1 KSRRCTTPLLHP
13 ASTAWMMP
21 QVRSL
26 CTAYSPQM
34 HTYRL
39 GAAAALLGVSD
50 DTLRRWADQG
60 RLRTATDDEGRRIVT
75 GNDLAAFA
83 VAMAGDPS
91 GPVGTSARNSFPGIV
106 TRVLRGDV
114 VSQVEIQSGP
124 HRLVSLLSTE
134 SVDDLQL

>member
-1 KSRRCTTPLLHP
+1 
-13 ASTAWMMP
+13 
-21 QVRSL
+21 
-26 CTAYSPQM
+26 M

-60 RLRTATDDEGRRIVT
+60 RLPTDTDGEGRRIVT
-75 GNDLAAFA
+75 GADLAAFA
-83 VAMAGDPS
+83 VSMAGDPA
-91 GPVGTSARNSFPGIV
+91 GPVGTSARNTFPGIV
-106 TRVLRGDV
+106 TRVVRGDV

-134 SVDDLQL
+134 SVDDLKLEPGAPARASVKSTHVVVEVT